1 MESLALLDGLIPPML
16 QQKDSACSRIETLT
30 KPAPKP
36 ATSHTSANSVAEA
49 PKTYAKKIIKAYNRQ
64 IVFPTKRL
72 ETEADVDAYVEM
84 VRGQLKTLMKNC
96 DGIELK

>member
-1 MESLALLDGLIPPML
+1 LALLDGLIPPML

-36 ATSHTSANSVAEA
+36 VTPPHTGGVAET
-49 PKTYAKKIIKAYNRQ
+49 PKPYAKKIIKAYNRQ

>member
-1 MESLALLDGLIPPML
+1 MQPYRDAY
-16 QQKDSACSRIETLT
+16 QTDSEAGN
-30 KPAPKP
+30 A
-36 ATSHTSANSVAEA
+36 AHTEGVAEA
-49 PKTYAKKIIKAYNRQ
+49 TKPYAKKIIKAYNRQ